1 MNTDT
6 LPLFELGVNLSKGVR
21 DEDADIARV
30 LSHTDDP
37 QKFGGRTYEDKLD
50 GPRLTAQLERV
61 REYMLAKFPDWR
73 TLAEISKYLERLYNT
88 KFPEASISAR
98 LRDLRKKK
106 FGGYTVKGKRREDK
120 EQNGTWEYLVYR
132 S

>member
-6 LPLFELGVNLSKGVR
+6 LFELGVNLSKGIR

-50 GPRLTAQLERV
+50 GPRLTVQLDRV
-61 REYMLAKFPDWR
+61 REYMFNIFPAWKSVYEISIALEQLYGDKFP
-73 TLAEISKYLERLYNT
+73 TQ
-88 KFPEASISAR
+88 SISAR

-106 FGGYTVKGKRREDK
+106 FGEYCVDKHRRT
-120 EQNGTWEYLVYR
+120 NGTWEYLVYR
-132 S
+132 K